1 VFDTVIVA
9 VDDAAAGRDALALA
23 RALRAGRVEPAQELR
38 AVRRLAA
45 ERDAELIVLGAAPHG
60 ALARLHLTDAAR
72 TVLHHAP
79 CPVAIAPR
87 GYHAGGGELR
97 RVAVGYD
104 GSPAARAALAL
115 ASAWCEANDA
125 GLTVHVAWEAPIGL
139 VGHFGEDAHHDRLVL
154 ELHGEALAVAESAVS
169 DLPHAE
175 RRVSRGRAREVLER
189 VARDT
194 DLLVIGSTGRG
205 AVHRLAEGST
215 SDHVVHHATCPVLVV
230 HGAVR

>member
-1 VFDTVIVA
+1 VFENVIVA

-23 RALRAGRVEPAQELR
+23 RALRAGCVEPAAR
-38 AVRRLAA
+38 RWTVRSSAA
-45 ERDAELIVLGAAPHG
+45 ERAAELIVLGAAPHG

-87 GYHAGGGELR
+87 GYRAREGELR
-97 RVAVGYD
+97 RVALGYD

-115 ASAWCEANDA
+115 ASAWCEENDA
-125 GLTVHVAWEAPIGL
+125 ALTVHVAWEEPTGL
-139 VGHFGEDAHHDRLVL
+139 VGHFGEDAHHERLVL
-154 ELHGEALAVAESAVS
+154 ELHGEALAVAESAVAQ
-169 DLPHAE
+169 LPRAE

-230 HGAVR
+230 HAVR